1 VLAAAFVVVLLIAI
15 NALYVAAE
23 FSAVSVRRSRIRQAA
38 EDGNALARRLIPF
51 ISDPH
56 RLDRYI
62 AACQIGITISSLV
75 LGAYGQATLA
85 PALMPVLASLGG
97 LQDVA
102 AQSISALVILVG
114 LTVLQMV
121 IGELV
126 PKSLALQ
133 FPTATAYYT
142 VIPMQ
147 WSLRLLAG
155 FIAVLNG
162 SGLLILRLLGMKYT
176 GHRHLHSPEE
186 IEYLIAESREGG
198 LLRPEE
204 HERLNKALSLG
215 VTRVEE
221 IMMPRTRIAALH
233 VDTSFSDAVRV
244 ARTSAYTRLP
254 VHSGSL
260 DEMLGYVHIQDI
272 ASRMTGESSTVT
284 IRSLIRPL
292 LVIPPRMTAERALT
306 RMREER
312 RHIALVV
319 DEHGGTAGLLS
330 VGDLLDQ
337 IFGGIA
343 DEFKPGAPSAERLPD
358 GRIRLP
364 GDMRLAEAAFYIGRL
379 WEGDAITVGGAV
391 MERAGR
397 VPRAGAKLF
406 IDGVAVEVERVESHH
421 IDSILAVPA
430 DPLPDEDYDELE

>member
-1 VLAAAFVVVLLIAI
+1 MLAAAFIVLLLIAI

-23 FSAVSVRRSRIRQAA
+23 FAAVSVRRGRIRQSA
-38 EDGNALARRLIPF
+38 EDGHPLARRLLPF
-51 ISDPH
+51 ITDPH
-56 RLDRYI
+56 RLDTYI

-75 LGAYGQATLA
+75 LGAFGQARLA
-85 PALMPVLASLGG
+85 PMLAPLFTSIGG
-97 LQDVA
+97 MQDVA
-102 AQSISALVILVG
+102 AQSVSALVILVV
-114 LTVLQMV
+114 LTFSQMV

-133 FPTATAYYT
+133 FPTATALYT

-147 WSLRLLAG
+147 WSLRLLAW

-221 IMMPRTRIAALH
+221 ILVPRTRIVALH
-233 VDTSFSDAVRV
+233 VETSFPEAVRI
-244 ARTSAYTRLP
+244 ARTSAYPRLP
-254 VHSGSL
+254 VYRESL
-260 DEMLGYVHIQDI
+260 DDMVGYVHIQDI
-272 ASRMTGESSTVT
+272 ASHMNATDVSL
-284 IRSLIRPL
+284 RSLVRPL
-292 LVIPPRMTAERALT
+292 LVVPPRMTAERALS

-319 DEHGGTAGLLS
+319 DEHGGT
-330 VGDLLDQ
+330 
-337 IFGGIA
+337 
-343 DEFKPGAPSAERLPD
+343 
-358 GRIRLP
+358 
-364 GDMRLAEAAFYIGRL
+364 
-379 WEGDAITVGGAV
+379 
-391 MERAGR
+391 
-397 VPRAGAKLF
+397 
-406 IDGVAVEVERVESHH
+406 
-421 IDSILAVPA
+421 
-430 DPLPDEDYDELE
+430 

>member
-1 VLAAAFVVVLLIAI
+1 MLAAAFIVLLLIAI

-23 FSAVSVRRSRIRQAA
+23 FAAVSVRRGRIRQSA
-38 EDGNALARRLIPF
+38 EDGHPLARRLLPF
-51 ISDPH
+51 ITDPH
-56 RLDRYI
+56 RLDTYI

-75 LGAYGQATLA
+75 LGAFGQARLA
-85 PALMPVLASLGG
+85 PMLAPLFTSIGG
-97 LQDVA
+97 MQDVA
-102 AQSISALVILVG
+102 AQSVSALVILVV
-114 LTVLQMV
+114 LTFSQMV

-133 FPTATAYYT
+133 FPTATALYT

-147 WSLRLLAG
+147 WSLRLLAW

-221 IMMPRTRIAALH
+221 ILVPRTRIVALH
-233 VDTSFSDAVRV
+233 VETSFPEAVRI

-254 VHSGSL
+254 VYRESL
-260 DEMLGYVHIQDI
+260 DDMVGYVHIQDI
-272 ASRMTGESSTVT
+272 ASHMNATDVSL
-284 IRSLIRPL
+284 RSLVRPL
-292 LVIPPRMTAERALT
+292 LVVPPRMTAERALS

-319 DEHGGTAGLLS
+319 DEHGGTEGL
-330 VGDLLDQ
+330 
-337 IFGGIA
+337 I
-343 DEFKPGAPSAERLPD
+343 
-358 GRIRLP
+358 
-364 GDMRLAEAAFYIGRL
+364 
-379 WEGDAITVGGAV
+379 
-391 MERAGR
+391 
-397 VPRAGAKLF
+397 
-406 IDGVAVEVERVESHH
+406 
-421 IDSILAVPA
+421 
-430 DPLPDEDYDELE
+430 